1 MTIPQEL
8 KYTESH
14 EWVRVENDG
23 SVTIGITNHAQTAL
37 GDIVFVELPKIGT
50 HVEVQQECVVVESVK
65 AAADV
70 YAPVSG
76 EVIAINSAVADS
88 PNLVN
93 DDPYGDGW
101 LFKLKITE
109 PDQISKLLD
118 AASYHEVAG
127 E

>member
-1 MTIPQEL
+1 MSIPQEL

-14 EWVRVENDG
+14 EWIRVESDG
-23 SVTIGITNHAQTAL
+23 SVTVGITNHAQNAL
-37 GDIVFVELPKIGT
+37 GDIVFVELPKMGT
-50 HVEVQQECVVVESVK
+50 RIEAQQECVVVESVK

-76 EVIAINSAVADS
+76 DVIATNAAVSDA

-93 DDPYGDGW
+93 DDPYGEGW
-101 LFKLKITE
+101 LFKLKMTE